1 MNTNIKYWF
10 ENAFLAALLAGLACV
25 FIAHTTQTVQA
36 AGGGWD
42 TDGIMAVTATGNTT
56 ERVILVDTKK
66 KNICVYNIRG
76 TGEFNLTTARNYE
89 YDLLI
94 KDESALPKNKKEL
107 TYIQVRA
114 MHMTKP
120 AP

>member
-1 MNTNIKYWF
+1 MNENVKYWL
-10 ENAFLAALLAGLACV
+10 ENAFLAALLAGLGFV
-25 FIAHTTQTVQA
+25 YFSHTSQTAQA

-42 TDGIMAVTATGNTT
+42 TDGIMAVTSTGSQP
-56 ERVILVDTKK
+56 ERFVIVNTKK
-66 KNICVYNIRG
+66 KSICVYNNRG

-89 YDLLI
+89 YDFLI

-114 MHMTKP
+114 MHAAKP
-120 AP
+120 K